1 MIDCTAGSPHS
12 RTARQDF
19 DGDLSRQEGGCAT
32 NLATPCVAAAAGLK
46 SRTGRGVSRRTLAN
60 SMTLTRLL
68 AIAAIVGTL
77 ACDDDPVTDP
87 FAPLALKL
95 TLTPENA
102 TLVLG
107 SLSGSGSVQLV
118 PSATSLG
125 LPVVMPP
132 GRVFTTSDSAIAIV
146 DQGGKVIATGLG
158 TTEIVVRVNSER
170 GRATI
175 TVVPP

>member
-1 MIDCTAGSPHS
+1 MT
-12 RTARQDF
+12 RTRF
-19 DGDLSRQEGGCAT
+19 
-32 NLATPCVAAAAGLK
+32 
-46 SRTGRGVSRRTLAN
+46 
-60 SMTLTRLL
+60 L
-68 AIAAIVGTL
+68 AIAALVGML
-77 ACDDDPVTDP
+77 ACDDDSVTDP
-87 FAPLALKL
+87 FAPLALRL

-107 SLSGSGSVQLV
+107 SLSGSGSILLV

-132 GRVFTTSDSAIAIV
+132 GRVFTTSDSSVAIV
-146 DQGGKVIATGLG
+146 DQSGKVIATGVG
-158 TTEIVVRVNSER
+158 TTVITVRVNAER

>member
-1 MIDCTAGSPHS
+1 MCI
-12 RTARQDF
+12 RF
-19 DGDLSRQEGGCAT
+19 L
-32 NLATPCVAAAAGLK
+32 
-46 SRTGRGVSRRTLAN
+46 TL
-60 SMTLTRLL
+60 L
-68 AIAAIVGTL
+68 AIVGTL
-77 ACDDDPVTDP
+77 ACNDDSVTDP
-87 FAPLALKL
+87 FAPLALRL
-95 TLTPENA
+95 TLTPENV

-107 SLSGSGSVQLV
+107 SLSGSGSVILV

-146 DQGGKVIATGLG
+146 DQAGKVIATGVG
-158 TTEIVVRVNSER
+158 TTVVTVRVNAER

>member
-1 MIDCTAGSPHS
+1 
-12 RTARQDF
+12 
-19 DGDLSRQEGGCAT
+19 
-32 NLATPCVAAAAGLK
+32 
-46 SRTGRGVSRRTLAN
+46 
-60 SMTLTRLL
+60 MTLTRLL

-77 ACDDDPVTDP
+77 ACDDDSVTDP
-87 FAPLALKL
+87 FAPLALRL
-95 TLTPENA
+95 TLTPENS

-107 SLSGSGSVQLV
+107 SLSGAGSITLV

>member
-1 MIDCTAGSPHS
+1 MT
-12 RTARQDF
+12 RTRF
-19 DGDLSRQEGGCAT
+19 
-32 NLATPCVAAAAGLK
+32 
-46 SRTGRGVSRRTLAN
+46 
-60 SMTLTRLL
+60 L
-68 AIAAIVGTL
+68 AIAGLVGLL
-77 ACDDDPVTDP
+77 ACDDDSVTDP
-87 FAPLALKL
+87 FAPLALRL
-95 TLTPENA
+95 TLTPENV

-107 SLSGSGSVQLV
+107 SLSGSGSVILV

-146 DQGGKVIATGLG
+146 DQAGKVIATGVG
-158 TTEIVVRVNSER
+158 TTVVTVRVNAER

>member
-1 MIDCTAGSPHS
+1 MT
-12 RTARQDF
+12 RTRF
-19 DGDLSRQEGGCAT
+19 
-32 NLATPCVAAAAGLK
+32 
-46 SRTGRGVSRRTLAN
+46 
-60 SMTLTRLL
+60 L
-68 AIAAIVGTL
+68 AIAGLVGLL
-77 ACDDDPVTDP
+77 ACDEDSVPDP
-87 FAPLALKL
+87 FAPLALRL
-95 TLTPENA
+95 TLTPENV

-107 SLSGSGSVQLV
+107 SLSGSGSVILV

-146 DQGGKVIATGLG
+146 DQAGKVIATGVG
-158 TTEIVVRVNSER
+158 TTVVTVRVNAER

>member
-1 MIDCTAGSPHS
+1 M
-12 RTARQDF
+12 RTRF
-19 DGDLSRQEGGCAT
+19 
-32 NLATPCVAAAAGLK
+32 
-46 SRTGRGVSRRTLAN
+46 
-60 SMTLTRLL
+60 L
-68 AIAAIVGTL
+68 AILAVLGAL
-77 ACDDDPVTDP
+77 ACDDDSVTDP
-87 FAPLALKL
+87 FAPLALRL
-95 TLTPENA
+95 TLTPENV

-107 SLSGSGSVQLV
+107 SLSGSGSVILV

-146 DQGGKVIATGLG
+146 DQAGKVIATGVG
-158 TTEIVVRVNSER
+158 TTVVTVRVNAER

>member
-1 MIDCTAGSPHS
+1 M
-12 RTARQDF
+12 
-19 DGDLSRQEGGCAT
+19 AT
-32 NLATPCVAAAAGLK
+32 NM
-46 SRTGRGVSRRTLAN
+46 R
-60 SMTLTRLL
+60 LTRAL

-77 ACDDDPVTDP
+77 ACDDDSVTDP
-87 FAPLALKL
+87 FAPLALRL

-125 LPVVMPP
+125 VPVVMPP
-132 GRVFTTSDSAIAIV
+132 GRVFTTSDSSIAIV
-146 DQGGKVIATGLG
+146 DQSGRVIATGVG
-158 TTEIVVRVNSER
+158 TTQIVVRVNAER
-170 GRATI
+170 GRSTI

>member
-1 MIDCTAGSPHS
+1 MT
-12 RTARQDF
+12 RTRF
-19 DGDLSRQEGGCAT
+19 
-32 NLATPCVAAAAGLK
+32 
-46 SRTGRGVSRRTLAN
+46 
-60 SMTLTRLL
+60 L
-68 AIAAIVGTL
+68 AIAALVGML
-77 ACDDDPVTDP
+77 ACDDDSVTDP
-87 FAPLALKL
+87 FAPLALRL

-107 SLSGSGSVQLV
+107 SLSGSASVILV

-132 GRVFTTSDSAIAIV
+132 GRVFATSDSSIALV
-146 DQGGKVIATGLG
+146 DQSGKVIATGVG
-158 TTEIVVRVNSER
+158 TTVITVRVNAER